1 MGEAVGNTI
10 PWPIE
15 GRGREEAG
23 ASETTPGGTQETKWV
38 TIGKNLNPG
47 EAVVIKGRL
56 ESEDIPV
63 VVQQEAF
70 GSFIGL
76 TVGPLGSAKVLVPE
90 PLAERALAILAD
102 TYEVDDLDEDG
113 APLEPNDDQGE
124 DRSQ

>member
-1 MGEAVGNTI
+1 MGEAVGNTT

-15 GRGREEAG
+15 DAGRAEAG
-23 ASETTPGGTQETKWV
+23 ASETTPGGGQETKWV
-38 TIGKNLNPG
+38 KIRTNLNPG

-90 PLAERALAILAD
+90 PLAGRALAILAE
-102 TYEVDDLDEDG
+102 TYEVDELDED
-113 APLEPNDDQGE
+113 APPPELDDDQVE